1 MKIIITEEHLSY
13 IKETLRRD
21 RFDADYE
28 DEYPKYKN
36 MFTTAIKME
45 ITASGET
52 EDRILLGDSD
62 GNILVTY
69 RKGSRSLYYDYD
81 WAEGIEKLVPWHI
94 YTRHFNYALADYFSA
109 LFPDV
114 TIKEVKGAHTIYR

>member
-1 MKIIITEEHLSY
+1 MKILITEEQLSY
-13 IKETLRRD
+13 IEETLRRD

-36 MFTTAIKME
+36 MFVTAIKME

-62 GNILVTY
+62 GNILVNY
-69 RKGSRSLYYDYD
+69 RKGSRTLYYDYKWVD
-81 WAEGIEKLVPWHI
+81 GIEKLIPWHL
-94 YTRHFNYALADYFSA
+94 YARHFKYALAEYFNG
-109 LFPDV
+109 LFPNVSIKDV
-114 TIKEVKGAHTIYR
+114 TGAHIG

>member
-1 MKIIITEEHLSY
+1 MKIIITEEQLSY

-36 MFTTAIKME
+36 MFVTAIKME

-62 GNILVTY
+62 GNILVNY
-69 RKGSRSLYYDYD
+69 RKGSRSLYYDYN

-94 YTRHFNYALADYFSA
+94 YTRHFIYALADYFNT

-114 TIKEVKGAHTIYR
+114 TIKEVKGAHIG

>member
-1 MKIIITEEHLSY
+1 MKILITEEQLSY

-62 GNILVTY
+62 GNILVNY
-69 RKGSRSLYYDYD
+69 RKGSRSLYYDYN

-94 YTRHFNYALADYFSA
+94 YTRHFIYALADYFNK

-114 TIKEVKGAHTIYR
+114 TIKEVKGAHIG

>member
-1 MKIIITEEHLSY
+1 MKILITEEQLSY
-13 IKETLRRD
+13 IEETLRRD
-21 RFDADYE
+21 RFDVDYE

-36 MFTTAIKME
+36 MFITAIKME

-62 GNILVTY
+62 GNILVNY
-69 RKGSRSLYYDYD
+69 RKGSRSLYYDYN

-94 YTRHFNYALADYFSA
+94 YTRHFIYALADYFNT

-114 TIKEVKGAHTIYR
+114 TIKEVKGAHIG

>member
-62 GNILVTY
+62 GNILVNY
-69 RKGSRSLYYDYD
+69 RKGSRSLYYDYN

-94 YTRHFNYALADYFSA
+94 YTRHFIYALADYFNT

-114 TIKEVKGAHTIYR
+114 TIKEVKGAHIG